1 MKAAWLTDIHL
12 DHLGGWRDSLL
23 ADLGKIDADCFLV
36 TGDIAQARSIHE
48 SLRSM
53 ASALGRDIYFVL
65 GNHDYYY
72 GSIAGVRI
80 LVEGLCRR
88 SERLHWLGDCG
99 AVRLSEG
106 TAVVG
111 HDGWGDGRLGNFK
124 GTGVMLNDFRL
135 IEELAGLGRD
145 ARLTKLRALGDEAAA
160 HLRKA
165 VVEALSIADHVAV
178 LTHVPPFAEAAWHEG
193 NPSHADWLPY
203 FACKAVGDVLAD
215 VMRANPGKR
224 MTVLCGHTHSAGV
237 AQILPNLTVHTGA
250 ADYGILKVQRVFEW
264 V

>member
-12 DHLGGWRDSLL
+12 DHLGDRLDVFLS
-23 ADLGKIDADCFLV
+23 DLGRSASDCFLV
-36 TGDIAQARSIHE
+36 TGDIAQAPSITE
-48 SLRSM
+48 CLRRM
-53 ASALGRDIYFVL
+53 VSALGRDIYFVL
-65 GNHDYYY
+65 GNHDYYF
-72 GSIAGVRI
+72 GSIAGVRAG
-80 LVEGLCRR
+80 VRGLCRK
-88 SERLHWLGDCG
+88 SESLHWMGGHG
-99 AVRLSEG
+99 ALMLSEG

-111 HDGWGDGRLGNFK
+111 CDSWGDGRLGNFK
-124 GTGVMLNDFRL
+124 GTGVLLNDFRL
-135 IEELAGLGRD
+135 IKELAGLGRD
-145 ARLTKLRALGDEAAA
+145 ARLKKLRALGDEAAA

-193 NPSHADWLPY
+193 TPSHADWLPY

-215 VMRANPGKR
+215 VMQANPGKR